1 MTATSPTVEHRLNL
15 EPATY
20 TCAICGTEFEAGR
33 GIQLY
38 LEGTDQHVCG
48 REDCEDAA
56 VPDPC
61 NVRFAFVP
69 LDDSTLNAI
78 SSFGAPEMPVHEK
91 LRRLSLDE
99 SLPEQDRVV
108 LGRAAI
114 DLEFC
119 EADSTEIVQLKPS
132 LVLRTC
138 GEAAA
143 ELMLSECGD
152 II

>member
-1 MTATSPTVEHRLNL
+1 MTATSPTLEHRLHL
-15 EPATY
+15 EPQTL
-20 TCAICGTEFEAGR
+20 TCAICGTSFESGR

-38 LEGTDQHVCG
+38 IAGTDQPVCG
-48 REDCEDAA
+48 REDCDDAPI
-56 VPDPC
+56 PDPC
-61 NVRFAFVP
+61 DIRFAFVP
-69 LDDSTLNAI
+69 LDASTIAAI
-78 SSFGAPEMPVHEK
+78 RSLDAPDVPVHEK
-91 LRRLSLDE
+91 LRRVALDE
-99 SLPEQDRVV
+99 SLPEEDRVV
-108 LGRAAI
+108 LSRAAI

-119 EADSTEIVQLKPS
+119 EADSTEIVQLDPS